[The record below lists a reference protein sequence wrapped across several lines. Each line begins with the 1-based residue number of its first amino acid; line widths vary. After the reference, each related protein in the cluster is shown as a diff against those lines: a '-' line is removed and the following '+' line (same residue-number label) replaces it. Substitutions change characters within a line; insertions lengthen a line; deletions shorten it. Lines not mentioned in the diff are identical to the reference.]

1 MSSTELGTSLTT
13 NTVSSPTEAA
23 SNTESERG
31 SAGVPAKV
39 EKTVAVIRVLIA
51 VFALVAAG
59 AISLYWSSQQPE
71 AMANWSI
78 YFSFAIMLWALL
90 ACTKHSVLLAFEL
103 GYFIF
108 IYGRVFAV
116 QFLGAKNL
124 PYGHKGGEIGL
135 AGTYGT
141 DPGHVVNS
149 FGLYF
154 IFNVVLIISYCVV
167 FYGASYW
174 RTKKLSTQEV
184 AKTPRYAQPVA
195 QKAIKYA
202 FYISVP
208 FAFINA
214 WYAISYV
221 WANGYFAYAQVRN
234 QVTPA
239 IFSYGAEFSLVA
251 FFAFLA
257 TMPRMREL
265 FFPLVL
271 FFLTR
276 SVLILTGNRNSVM
289 LPLLAVVIY
298 LLARGINWKAIRQ
311 HPFVS
316 AGLATVVA
324 VFAVVGIN
332 SISRVNE
339 ARGTQVQG
347 GDAVPAAL
355 VELGVTGNLPILL
368 TEKGYLEQIP
378 EGRAYAFGP
387 FITFFQSRILGP
399 IYGDGRFDYLQGAS
413 AEQALHGHSFAHT
426 FSYYYMGDSY
436 LGGAGFGSSAPVEL
450 WVDAGLLGVAI
461 GALVYGILFVVLQ
474 RSLTRPFWP
483 SLISVLIV
491 QRIPWT
497 PRASYSEPFLSFNV
511 RVLVGLV
518 ALVILLEAVLYA
530 QKKWS
535 ESKAPVEVEPSAE
548 ELRDIS
554 DENVEIEDRQG
565 TEELV
570 AAGKLDTAVPVL
582 EPEVPEQTVEPEPT
596 ADLPESLVD
605 SEPTVESEPAVE
617 SEPTEEFESVLL
629 GNPAAIPALLPE
641 PEPEPDFVP
650 VPEPEPEYEP
660 ESDVTVE
667 PEPEPVPE
675 PEAVEEPALVAVEE
689 EDRQAEQLRDTEPVR
704 IEEPILAGE
713 PSRIGEPVH
722 AVEPAAKSS
731 LSMKLTALGESLIQ
745 LVVAYALT
753 LLGKVLRKIVT
764 TLVDKLTGR

>member
-1 MSSTELGTSLTT
+1 MSSTELGASLTT
-13 NTVSSPTEAA
+13 NTISSPTEVA
-23 SNTESERG
+23 SHMESERG
-31 SAGVPAKV
+31 SAGVPTKV
-39 EKTVAVIRVLIA
+39 EKTVAVIRILIA

-174 RTKKLSTQEV
+174 RTKKLPTQEV

-202 FYISVP
+202 FYVSVP

-257 TMPRMREL
+257 TMPRMRNL

-378 EGRAYAFGP
+378 EGRGYAFGP

-399 IYGDGRFDYLQGAS
+399 IYGDGRFDYLQGSS

-436 LGGAGFGSSAPVEL
+436 LSGAGFGSSAPVEL
-450 WVDAGLLGVAI
+450 WVDAGMLGVAI

-474 RSLTRPFWP
+474 GSLTRPFWP

-497 PRASYSEPFLSFNV
+497 PRASYSEPFLSFNI

-518 ALVILLEAVLYA
+518 ALVIFLEAVLYA

-548 ELRDIS
+548 ELRDTS
-554 DENVEIEDRQG
+554 DENVEIADRQG
-565 TEELV
+565 AEELV

-582 EPEVPEQTVEPEPT
+582 EPEAPEQTVEPEPT
-596 ADLPESLVD
+596 VD
-605 SEPTVESEPAVE
+605 SPASLVE
-617 SEPTEEFESVLL
+617 SEPTEEFEPVLL
-629 GNPAAIPALLPE
+629 ENPAAIPALLPE
-641 PEPEPDFVP
+641 YE
-650 VPEPEPEYEP
+650 PEPEPEL
-660 ESDVTVE
+660 
-667 PEPEPVPE
+667 E
-675 PEAVEEPALVAVEE
+675 PEAIEEPALVAA
-689 EDRQAEQLRDTEPVR
+689 EDEHRQAEQLRDAEPVLVR
-704 IEEPILAGE
+704 EPILTSE
-713 PSRIGEPVH
+713 PSRIDEPVH
-722 AVEPAAKSS
+722 AAEPAAKSS

-764 TLVDKLTGR
+764 TLVDKLTRR